1 MDVVMPVS
9 FQRRPVVEAG
19 RRSRP
24 RFAMLRG
31 PVIEKAVA
39 DSHTVLKCRD

>member
-24 RFAMLRG
+24 RFAMLRC
-31 PVIEKAVA
+31 PLVEKAVA
-39 DSHTVLKCRD
+39 DSHTVLKGRD